1 MMTIE
6 YHLSLLLT
14 DKLVW
19 LLFVFLMLLLV
30 KINRSPLLRAQW
42 RKVFAR
48 PQGMVSLALLL
59 VFISVGLLDS
69 IHFNYVQTHQGKVVA
84 TKVRSLLDRM
94 LGDNGK
100 DVEKTYS
107 APLALRSF
115 IKSSYTNAAG
125 QAVRGYAPL
134 RFSGH
139 HNWGSSRV
147 QDISLRI
154 FAALGLAL
162 LLMLLTVI
170 VFLWTASLLYQFKFR
185 TFVNQFVDGQT
196 SVAWRSFILT
206 LSLLLFFIL
215 AFLLLSQN
223 YHVLGTNQIGQDIF
237 YESLKSIRTGMLIGT
252 FTTLFML
259 PFALVL
265 GTVAGY
271 FGGWVDDIIQYL
283 YTTLSSIP
291 GVLLISAFVLVL
303 QVYITNHA
311 ALFPTLEQR
320 ADLRLL
326 ALCAILGLT
335 GWSGLCRLLRA
346 ETLKLREQPYVLAAN
361 ALGVKSMRII
371 FRHIMPNV
379 MHIVLITLVLDFSG
393 LVLAEA
399 VLSYVGVGV
408 DPTMMS
414 WGNMINSSRLELA
427 REPIVWWPLVSAML
441 FMFTFVLSAN
451 LFADV
456 VRDAFDPRR

>member
-6 YHLSLLLT
+6 YHLHLLLT

-48 PQGMVSLALLL
+48 PQGMVSAGLLL

-94 LGDNGK
+94 LGDIGT

-115 IKSSYTNAAG
+115 IKSSYADATG
-125 QAVRGYAPL
+125 RAVRGYAPL

-139 HNWGSSRV
+139 HNWGSSRS
-147 QDISLRI
+147 QDIGLRI

-162 LLMLLTVI
+162 VLMLLAVI
-170 VFLWTASLLYQFKFR
+170 AVLWTASLFYQSKFR
-185 TFVNQFVDGQT
+185 TLVNQFVKGQT

-215 AFLLLSQN
+215 AFLLLSEN